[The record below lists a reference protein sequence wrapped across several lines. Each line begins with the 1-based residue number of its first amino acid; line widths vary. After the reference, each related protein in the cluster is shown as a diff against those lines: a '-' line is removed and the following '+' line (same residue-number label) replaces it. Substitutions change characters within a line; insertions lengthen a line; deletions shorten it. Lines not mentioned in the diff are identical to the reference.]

1 MNRTITIGLVLFILL
16 LITFDALQ
24 QKFYLDTFDLH
35 PESGVL
41 PLSYLLISHALRW
54 GVWAI
59 VSVPVGVGIW
69 KSLPR
74 NHDPIQKGDLFKIS
88 GLILLGLVGSLFFVT
103 ILTIYRQNLDLS
115 MEIINELMIYFTYQ
129 KSLTFFMASMTLVLI
144 IYNQSRNKTIENQ
157 VIEISHLQDS
167 LEEALQINQNEEPLL
182 NIKTG
187 NRVQPV
193 PLRNIIWIQADD
205 YCVKIHTEN
214 QSFTLRKSMKKLEDQ
229 LSAYGFIRVHRGAL
243 LNLDY
248 LHQINFEA
256 SKIQLV
262 NTAELPL
269 SKTGA
274 KALKRKLEEASL

>member
-1 MNRTITIGLVLFILL
+1 
-16 LITFDALQ
+16 
-24 QKFYLDTFDLH
+24 
-35 PESGVL
+35 
-41 PLSYLLISHALRW
+41 
-54 GVWAI
+54 
-59 VSVPVGVGIW
+59 
-69 KSLPR
+69 
-74 NHDPIQKGDLFKIS
+74 
-88 GLILLGLVGSLFFVT
+88 
-103 ILTIYRQNLDLS
+103 
-115 MEIINELMIYFTYQ
+115 
-129 KSLTFFMASMTLVLI
+129 MASMTLALI
-144 IYNQSRNKTIENQ
+144 IYNQSRNKTIESQ

-187 NRVQPV
+187 NRFQPI
-193 PLRNIIWIQADD
+193 PLRDIIWIQADD

-274 KALKRKLEEASL
+274 KALKRKLEEAAL